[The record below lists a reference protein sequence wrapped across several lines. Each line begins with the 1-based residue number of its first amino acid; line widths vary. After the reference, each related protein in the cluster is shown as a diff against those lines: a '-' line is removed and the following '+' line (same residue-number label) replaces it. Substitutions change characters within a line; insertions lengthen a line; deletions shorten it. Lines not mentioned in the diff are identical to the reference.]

1 MKDLLKSNLAMVLIG
16 SLLYLGVTFG
26 VIVSS
31 IGSLKGSAVSHSGDQ
46 EEEVAVMDGP
56 SWTYFN
62 PKLNELIL
70 ELRTRLEKVKEKE
83 EELKLWELQLEEE
96 LTHIR
101 GITNVVENIRAEVNL
116 AANKLTKTEETNIR
130 SLLPL
135 YKSLDPA
142 DAASLIEKK
151 SDAEIAKIFHLLKAE
166 EYTPII
172 QLWLRQNGEQAERV
186 YRILKEYE
194 AIATDV
200 QAGA

>member
-31 IGSLKGSAVSHSGDQ
+31 IGSLKGSAVSHSGEK
-46 EEEVAVMDGP
+46 EEMAVLDGP
-56 SWTYFN
+56 SWTYVN

-194 AIATDV
+194 AITTDA

>member
-1 MKDLLKSNLAMVLIG
+1 MKDLLKSNLAMILIG

-31 IGSLKGSAVSHSGDQ
+31 IGSLKESAVSHSGEK
-46 EEEVAVMDGP
+46 EEMAVLDGP
-56 SWTYFN
+56 SWTYVN

-135 YKSLDPA
+135 YKSLDPV

-194 AIATDV
+194 AITTDA

>member
-31 IGSLKGSAVSHSGDQ
+31 IGSLKGSAVSHSGEK
-46 EEEVAVMDGP
+46 EEMAVLDGP
-56 SWTYFN
+56 SWTYVN

-194 AIATDV
+194 TITTDA